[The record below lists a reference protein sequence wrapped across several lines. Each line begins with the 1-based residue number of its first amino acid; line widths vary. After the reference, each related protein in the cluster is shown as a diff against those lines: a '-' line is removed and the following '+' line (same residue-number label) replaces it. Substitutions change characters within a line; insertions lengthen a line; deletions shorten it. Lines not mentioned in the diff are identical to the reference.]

1 MSLDD
6 IRDASR
12 ARVHAEFALPAV
24 ARSLD
29 GLSRADITARLHRD
43 MRKPFGDLTGE
54 GFSLM
59 IESHNQVIVDTTEWV
74 PQRLWILDFGRGRVV
89 FIDNVVWPNG
99 ERYAKLIVSEY
110 KE

>member
-6 IRDASR
+6 IRDEAR

-29 GLSRADITARLHRD
+29 GLSSIPISARLHRD
-43 MRKPFGDLTGE
+43 MRKPFGDLSGE

-59 IESHNQVIVDTTEWV
+59 IESHNQVIVDTVEWV
-74 PQRLWILDFGRGRVV
+74 PQYNWLIDFGRGRVV
-89 FIDNVVWPNG
+89 SVDNMEWPRG
-99 ERYAKLIVSEY
+99 ERYAKLIVSESRP
-110 KE
+110 